1 MSSLLIVATPADTP
15 SRTRELV
22 AAAIKAR
29 EEGGGDIELLL
40 TGEPAGEDRA
50 ALVDVGHLL
59 RLEKPLDTQTSTEEV
74 LDVITQVC
82 NLRKPALLI
91 LSGDELGLELSA
103 RLSVRL
109 SASCVSGC
117 CAFERAQ
124 DGALHYVRPVY
135 GGRALEVLASEAPL
149 TVVCIKPKAFQSAL
163 PASVPERQCETLH
176 IKPAGIAASVTRVQ
190 SVSTQDSGAANLED
204 AAIIVSG
211 GRGVDGAKGF
221 KQLGELARMLGG
233 ALGASRAAVDAG
245 WISSAHQVGQTG
257 KTVAPEIYL
266 AVGISG
272 AMQHLAG
279 ISAAKRVVAINTDDQ
294 APIFGVADVGVVADA
309 SEVAVALLDEFKKHL
324 KTNICT

>member
-15 SRTRELV
+15 SRTQELV
-22 AAAIKAR
+22 AAAIQAR
-29 EEGGGDIELLL
+29 EAGGGDIEFLL
-40 TGEPAGEDRA
+40 TCEPTSEDRA
-50 ALVDVGHLL
+50 ALAGVDHLL
-59 RLEKPLDTQTSTEEV
+59 RLEKPLDTQTSAEEV

-91 LSGDELGLELSA
+91 LSGDELGLELGA

-124 DGALHYVRPVY
+124 DGTLHYVRPVY
-135 GGRALEVLASEAPL
+135 GGRALEVLASQAPL
-149 TVVCIKPKAFQSAL
+149 TVVCIQPKAFQCTLPVSA
-163 PASVPERQCETLH
+163 PQRQCEILH
-176 IKPAGIAASVTRVQ
+176 IRPTAIAASVTRVQ
-190 SVSTQDSGAANLED
+190 SVITQDSGTANLED
-204 AAIIVSG
+204 AAIIVAG
-211 GRGVDGAKGF
+211 GRGVDGVNGF
-221 KQLGELARMLGG
+221 AQLGELARVLGG

-309 SEVAVALLDEFKKHL
+309 KAVVIALLVEL
-324 KTNICT
+324 KNG